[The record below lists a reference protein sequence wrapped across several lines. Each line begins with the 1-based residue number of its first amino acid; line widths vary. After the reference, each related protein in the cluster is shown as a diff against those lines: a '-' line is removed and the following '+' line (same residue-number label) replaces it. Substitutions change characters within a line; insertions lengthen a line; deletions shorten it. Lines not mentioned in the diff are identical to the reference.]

1 VARVAKN
8 GAAAHGAQ
16 NPERSFPMR
25 LVLALTAL
33 LATPAMAEMT
43 DEERAVFRDE
53 VRAFLLENPEVIVEA
68 MNELQARQDAA
79 AALRDAE
86 LLAAN
91 RDALVN
97 DGVSWVGG
105 NPEGDITVV
114 EFMDYRC
121 GYCRKAFAEVEELV
135 ETDGNI
141 RFVLK
146 ELPILG
152 PDSLLAAQFAIAVQ
166 QLHGADA
173 YKQAHDAL
181 MTLRAEITAES
192 LTNLAADLGFDP
204 GPIMARM
211 SGPEVR
217 TVLEANHA
225 LATAMEVNGT
235 PTFVVG
241 DTLLRGYLPLE
252 DMRGLV
258 TDERAG

>member
-1 VARVAKN
+1 
-8 GAAAHGAQ
+8 
-16 NPERSFPMR
+16 MR
-25 LVLALTAL
+25 LALALTAL

-43 DEERAVFRDE
+43 AEERAAFRDE
-53 VRAFLLENPEVIVEA
+53 VRTFLLENPEVIVEA
-68 MNELQARQDAA
+68 MNALQARQDAD

-86 LLAAN
+86 MLAAN
-91 RDALVN
+91 RDAVLN

-105 NPEGDITVV
+105 NPDGDITVV

-121 GYCRKAFAEVEELV
+121 GYCRKAHAEVNALIAG
-135 ETDGNI
+135 DGNI
-141 RFVLK
+141 RYVLK

-166 QLHGADA
+166 QLHGADV

-181 MTLRAEITAES
+181 MTLRADVTQETLA
-192 LTNLAADLGFDP
+192 NLASDLGLDP
-204 GPIMARM
+204 VPVMARM
-211 SGPEVR
+211 GGPEVGA
-217 TVLEANHA
+217 VIEANHA

-241 DTLLRGYLPLE
+241 DTVLRGYLPLD

-258 TDERAG
+258 ADERAG